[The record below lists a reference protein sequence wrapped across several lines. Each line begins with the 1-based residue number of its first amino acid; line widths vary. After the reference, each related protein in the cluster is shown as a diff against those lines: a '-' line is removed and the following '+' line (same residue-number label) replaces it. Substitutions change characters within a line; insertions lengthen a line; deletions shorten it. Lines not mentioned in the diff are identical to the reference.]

1 MGFLEELW
9 NNQSS
14 IVIGSGIVI
23 LVLFGIYI
31 QLLNTYKQLFISNSL
46 RFAKKIQE
54 RYSFEG
60 VGDLN
65 KKEEN
70 LTSSPN
76 WKYVWSSTIEAGD
89 VCDALIIEHQLCY
102 DISSLIGG
110 GLLYFQH
117 PDSLYYLN

>member
-89 VCDALIIEHQLCY
+89 VCDALMPQVLT
-102 DISSLIGG
+102 LRLFVG
-110 GLLYFQH
+110 H
-117 PDSLYYLN
+117 PNVEIFEAYRVESG